1 MHLQVCQPGCS
12 SSQTCNQCDTFS
24 KQVGVF
30 CDYPSIFGCASIS
43 RLYPRQLVIRGFKLK
58 ASCHRFWCHCF
69 IVSWSHQVIRSTCQ
83 LLKTFLN
90 PWKLTAS
97 LGNPIVG
104 NFLLMFGH
112 LWFFVA
118 SSVSIRH
125 FCIYWLILLYLGD
138 PWQRFA
144 IFSYIRQLWAP
155 IIRSPCHHVI
165 L

>member
-24 KQVGVF
+24 KQVRVF
-30 CDYPSIFGCASIS
+30 CYYPSIFGCASIS

-112 LWFFVA
+112 LWFFCGK
-118 SSVSIRH
+118 
-125 FCIYWLILLYLGD
+125 FCIYSPLLHLLAN
-138 PWQRFA
+138 FV
-144 IFSYIRQLWAP
+144 IFGRPLVTF
-155 IIRSPCHHVI
+155 CNF
-165 L
+165 